1 MNIGIAKEHPD
12 RERRV
17 ALTPAGVQLLIE
29 AGHTVYI
36 EREAGLQARFSD
48 ENYHAV
54 GGKIVYST
62 DEVYHRSDILLRV
75 SPPSEHDCERLDES
89 QILMAFLHM
98 AVARRQV
105 VEKLLDKKV
114 TAIGYELIEDDAG
127 GLPILHV
134 MSEIA
139 GQMSVY
145 IAARYLESGHDG
157 RGVLLGGIAGIPP
170 AAVVILGAGVVGQAA
185 ARTALGVGAQVIV
198 LDKDVHRLRNIENLL
213 EKRVTTAVANTY
225 NITKGVKFA
234 DVLIGAV
241 LLKGEKTPHLVTE
254 EMVKAMKPGAVIIDV
269 SIDQGGCVATSRPTT
284 IANPTYVQHGVIHYC
299 VPNIAATVARTA
311 TYGLTNAVL
320 PYLLE
325 IADNGIKH
333 ALRLNQGL
341 AKGTCLYSGVCTN
354 SAVAK
359 VFNLSHQEVAEL
371 VR

>member
-17 ALTPAGVQLLIE
+17 ALTPAGVQLLLE
-29 AGHTVYI
+29 SGHTVYV
-36 EREAGLQARFSD
+36 ESEAGLQARFSD
-48 ENYHAV
+48 ENYRTV

-62 DEVYHRSDILLRV
+62 DEVYHRSDILLKV
-75 SPPSEHDCERLDES
+75 SPPREHDCERLDES
-89 QILMAFLHM
+89 QVLMTSLHL
-98 AVARRQV
+98 AVARKQV
-105 VEKLLDKKV
+105 VEMLLDKKV
-114 TAIGYELIEDDAG
+114 TAIGYELIEDEAG

-145 IAARYLESGHDG
+145 IAARCLESGHEG
-157 RGVLLGGIAGIPP
+157 RGILLGGIAGIPP
-170 AAVVILGAGVVGQAA
+170 AAVVIVGAGVVGQAA

-198 LDKDVHRLRNIENLL
+198 LDKDVHRLRIVETLF
-213 EKRVTTAVANTY
+213 EKRVTTAIANTY
-225 NITKGVKFA
+225 NIAKGVKFA
-234 DVLIGAV
+234 DLLIGAV

-254 EMVKAMKPGAVIIDV
+254 EMVKTMKPGAVIIDI
-269 SIDQGGCVATSRPTT
+269 SIDQGGCVETSRPTT
-284 IANPTYVQHGVIHYC
+284 IANPTFVQHGVIHYC

-311 TYGLTNAVL
+311 TYGLTNAIL

-325 IADNGIKH
+325 IADNGIEY
-333 ALRLNQGL
+333 ALRSNHGL
-341 AKGTCLYSGVCTN
+341 ARGTCVYTGICTN